1 MKRSRFALIHD
12 HHAAIAP
19 VFHRVVMPTE
29 AVAAGETRI
38 SMPFF
43 QRPPRDAIIAPP
55 QSSTSSAVHGSSG
68 KATPNGMNSGGGS
81 LAASVIARDP
91 VGGGGGGKGL
101 GMAEFFQQVLKHRA
115 YNRNRL
121 DGFIES
127 LVY

>member
-1 MKRSRFALIHD
+1 
-12 HHAAIAP
+12 
-19 VFHRVVMPTE
+19 
-29 AVAAGETRI
+29 
-38 SMPFF
+38 
-43 QRPPRDAIIAPP
+43 
-55 QSSTSSAVHGSSG
+55 
-68 KATPNGMNSGGGS
+68 MNSGGGS